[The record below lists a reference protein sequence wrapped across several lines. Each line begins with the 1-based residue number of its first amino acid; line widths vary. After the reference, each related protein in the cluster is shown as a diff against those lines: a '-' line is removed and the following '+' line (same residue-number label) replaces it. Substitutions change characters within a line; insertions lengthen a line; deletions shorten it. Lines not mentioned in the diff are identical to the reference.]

1 MDQPQPVRRARTAVS
16 ARPAR
21 SSRTQLLQQQIKNR
35 ILQLGLSAGDPMPT
49 EAELAE
55 RLNVGRN
62 SVREAIK
69 ALQAVGIVEVRR
81 GLGLYV
87 GRMSLGA
94 LVDELTFHTR
104 ITLRDGRTG
113 LVELTEVREALE
125 AGLAQRLI
133 SRQPGADLQEL
144 AEVLD
149 TMAEEAR
156 SGRISPDIDRL
167 FHEVLYRPLG
177 NALVGQLLGAFWDA
191 YHQVEHELGQ
201 PDEPAPAILQRH
213 RDIFTAVAAADPG
226 ATATAMTAHFASV
239 RHRLGRTLG

>member
-1 MDQPQPVRRARTAVS
+1 MDQQEPVRRARPAGF

-21 SSRTQLLQQQIKNR
+21 AGRTQLLQEQIKDR
-35 ILQLGLSAGDPMPT
+35 ILQLGLSAGEPMPT
-49 EAELAE
+49 EAELAD

-133 SRQPGADLQEL
+133 SRQPGADLEEL
-144 AEVLD
+144 AEVLE
-149 TMAEEAR
+149 TMAAQAR
-156 SGRISPDIDRL
+156 TGRISPDVDRL

-177 NALVGQLLGAFWDA
+177 NALVGQLLGAFWQA
-191 YHQVEHELGQ
+191 YHQVEHEL
-201 PDEPAPAILQRH
+201 A
-213 RDIFTAVAAADPG
+213 
-226 ATATAMTAHFASV
+226 
-239 RHRLGRTLG
+239 